1 MSKNQPVIELNKKAE
16 DATSKIEVIKELI
29 FGEQIKEY
37 DSEFEKIKKEILSKK
52 KALNELIEEVR
63 TELSEAIDNV
73 STDINIRISEVEQNL
88 EGKIDELQSEKV
100 NKETLGQLLIDL
112 GEKITKK

>member
-1 MSKNQPVIELNKKAE
+1 MPKNRSVIELNNKAE

-37 DSEFEKIKKEILSKK
+37 DSEFEKLKKEILAKK

-63 TELSEAIDNV
+63 TELSESIDNV
-73 STDINIRISEVEQNL
+73 STDLNIRITEVEQNL